1 MNTKTKSIKN
11 LLEHLKHKE
20 VVDEETRYLLT
31 NIESTVDEIQELNS
45 GLHSKISME

>member
-11 LLEHLKHKE
+11 LLEHLKRGF
-20 VVDEETRYLLT
+20 DEETRYMLT